1 MIIIISVGLLY
12 VACVFIIDMQ
22 PIVAYL
28 VFFVLVSGWWF
39 WLISCNGI
47 DGISIDGIQLDTLSI
62 SMLFITIIIILI
74 SMIRYNKIEYNPVFY
89 SMICILFIS
98 ASIVFC
104 RNNILYIYIGYESAH
119 YFVIVCRIYLQ
130 NTQNISPS
138 SLLPLPLLATGPQ
151 ITISILSFLSQ
162 HTHIIE

>member
-104 RNNILYIYIGYESAH
+104 RNNILYIYIAYLSGMLSVVWILYDGDQSITVD
-119 YFVIVCRIYLQ
+119 VII
-130 NTQNISPS
+130 
-138 SLLPLPLLATGPQ
+138 LLIVTCLFTFPLV
-151 ITISILSFLSQ
+151 IFL
-162 HTHIIE
+162 